1 MPLCQ
6 GVTGMNKALIVT
18 LIIPLL
24 LVLTTHAT
32 HAENVTIVCP
42 NVGRASHVPYNYTL
56 GPLAPPNGNITAA
69 IMLTEDK
76 LLVAYSNGSVSL
88 VSAPSPDGSYSVIR
102 SATIGVYIERF
113 IPVSVD
119 LVAGIGYTL
128 GAPAPDANPVVAFF
142 QVCGPSCLNVWG
154 TYALEQQPALIWY
167 SLNPSLSPSK
177 RVEML
182 YTAVLA
188 GGVKVARVLS
198 AATPEAPNLIAA
210 TRDIPLVY
218 QVYRALYVTWCDQVH
233 YGVIIED
240 YDPNAEDATP
250 TLLLYPDPGT
260 PVKLAAGYH
269 MLAASYQPSL
279 AQLTIYAEDVDATR
293 LYLLIQTAASESV
306 SVYATS
312 LPAPVRVVPLD
323 TYTGRYALLYYE
335 RPAPMLRY
343 YNFTDP
349 SRPQLLWSIPLP
361 GQATLIKPV
370 EECNPSHLLVVVKDE
385 EGNLLA
391 LLVDIGT
398 GRLLWDYLLGV
409 KADAATA
416 LHYTHGWLVASDG
429 ANVYLLRVD
438 KLLTSLYVVKFG
450 VYLGDEPAPFTLTLK
465 CLAGSCTAVDILRV
479 GYSVEGYG
487 VLSVAVPPG
496 LYTYTVFS
504 SKAGIHHGIF
514 KLIGRGECRLL
525 PYTDPDIVIRVPL
538 YNVTVCIESSGD
550 PQGWGLGKGPVPGAE
565 VVLHAVFGYEA
576 RGVANKTGC
585 VPLRVPPGNYTLLVE
600 APGFYPHNESIEISG
615 ARQPR
620 VLRVSLDPI
629 PVYYRIAVYAWD
641 TREPIRDATI
651 IIRDVRT
658 GKYTTIKPFEKIAL
672 PPGNYTLIASAPLY
686 RETRRTIMVEPVQ
699 APLEK
704 TLTLY
709 LYPREFTIEFI
720 VHLQMPLKK
729 NATLL
734 VTLARISP
742 TRTTP
747 VTIHEPIIAGSEVV
761 KFKLRLYW
769 GVYEAKLVA
778 PLHQPAKVVFEVPK
792 QTKVEA
798 NLSVV
803 QYKLRII
810 AIDMVTRRVVKA
822 LVRAETVGYRIEFE
836 TGRYVSLPIGNYTVM
851 ITAPFYQPVRK
862 KIILDHD
869 IDMRVMLNPQLVEV
883 KVKALV
889 GRNPLKNA
897 TVYVIGKSFN
907 GVHVSKQLRLNNKG
921 EAVTRLM
928 PGNYTFSVYHLVRT
942 FFLTFNLTAEKRVE
956 ITKSTTV
963 TLEIRETILLLL
975 IYMLPYLLI
984 ATIILLGVVIFMVA
998 RRALRERIRKL
1009 REAIAER
1016 LGGRVSEELEEELE
1030 I

>member
-1 MPLCQ
+1 MLLCQ
-6 GVTGMNKALIVT
+6 GVTGMNKALIAA

-24 LVLTTHAT
+24 FVLTTNAV
-32 HAENVTIVCP
+32 HAENITIVCP

-56 GPLAPPNGNITAA
+56 GPLAPPNANITAA
-69 IMLTEDK
+69 IMLTSDK
-76 LLVAYSNGSVSL
+76 LLVAYSDGSVSL
-88 VSAPSPDGSYSVIR
+88 ITAPSPDGSYRIVR
-102 SATIGVYIERF
+102 NATIGVYIERF
-113 IPVSVD
+113 TPVSAN

-128 GAPAPDANPVVAFF
+128 GAPAPSVNPVVVFF
-142 QVCGPSCLNVWG
+142 QACGPGCLNIWG
-154 TYALEQQPALIWY
+154 TYAVERQPVLVWY
-167 SLNPSLSPSK
+167 SLNPNLPPSE

-188 GGVKVARVLS
+188 GGAKTARVLTV
-198 AATPEAPNLIAA
+198 ATPEAPNLVAA
-210 TRDIPLVY
+210 VRDIPLTY
-218 QVYRALYVTWCDQVH
+218 QVYRAQYVSWCNQVH
-233 YGVIIED
+233 YGVVIED
-240 YDPNAEDATP
+240 YDPNAGNATP
-250 TLLLYPDPGT
+250 TLLLYPDPGGVT
-260 PVKLAAGYH
+260 TLAAGYH

-293 LYLLIQTAASESV
+293 LYLLIRTAASESAT
-306 SVYATS
+306 VYATS
-312 LPAPVRVVPLD
+312 LPAPTRVVPID
-323 TYTGRYALLYYE
+323 TYTGRYALLYYAQ
-335 RPAPMLRY
+335 PAPMLRY

-349 SRPQLLWSIPLP
+349 ARPQLLWSIPLP

-391 LLVDIGT
+391 LLVDINT

-409 KADAATA
+409 RADAATA

-429 ANVYLLRVD
+429 SNIYLLRVD
-438 KLLTSLYVVKFG
+438 KLLTSLYLVKFG
-450 VYLGDEPAPFTLTLK
+450 VYLGGVPAPFTLTLQ
-465 CLAGSCTAVDILRV
+465 CIAGSCTTVDLLRS
-479 GYSVEGYG
+479 GYRVEGYG

-496 LYTYTVFS
+496 LYAYNVYS
-504 SKAGIHHGIF
+504 SKAGVHHGLF

-538 YNVTVCIESSGD
+538 YNVTVCVESSGD

-576 RGVANKTGC
+576 SGATNKTGC
-585 VPLRVPPGNYTLLVE
+585 ATLRVPPGNYTLLVK
-600 APGFYPHNESIEISG
+600 ARGFYPLNESIEIK
-615 ARQPR
+615 RPR
-620 VLRVSLDPI
+620 VIRVNLNPI
-629 PVYYRIAVYAWD
+629 PIYYRLAVYAWD
-641 TREPIRDATI
+641 TREPVRDATI
-651 IIRDVRT
+651 IIRDERT
-658 GKYTTIKPFEKIAL
+658 GRYATVKPFEKIAL

-686 RETRRTIMVEPVQ
+686 REIRRTITVEPVH
-699 APLEK
+699 APVEK

-742 TRTTP
+742 TRTAP
-747 VTIHEPIIAGSEVV
+747 VTIHEPIVAGSEIV
-761 KFKLRLYW
+761 KFKLKLYW

-792 QTKVEA
+792 QTRVEA

-810 AIDMVTRRVVKA
+810 AIDVVTRHVVKA

-836 TGRYVSLPIGNYTVM
+836 TGKYVSLPIGNYTVT
-851 ITAPFYQPVRK
+851 IIAPFYQPVRK

-883 KVKALV
+883 KVKALI

-897 TVYVIGKSFN
+897 TVYVTGKSFN
-907 GVHVSKQLRLNNKG
+907 GIHVSKQLRLDDKG

-928 PGNYTFSVYHLVRT
+928 PGNYTFSVYRLVHT
-942 FFLTFNLTAEKRVE
+942 LFLTFNLTAEKRVE

-963 TLEIRETILLLL
+963 TLEIRETVLLLL
-975 IYMLPYLLI
+975 IHILPYLLI
-984 ATIILLGVVIFMVA
+984 VLLILVGIVIFMVA

-1016 LGGRVSEELEEELE
+1016 LGGRVSGELEEELE